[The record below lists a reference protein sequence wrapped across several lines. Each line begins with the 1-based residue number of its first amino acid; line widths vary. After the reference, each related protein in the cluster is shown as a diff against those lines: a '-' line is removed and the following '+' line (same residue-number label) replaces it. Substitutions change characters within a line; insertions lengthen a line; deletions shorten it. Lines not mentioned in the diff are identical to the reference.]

1 MQRQQFWEVMV
12 HISVVHAGKTLMNEV
27 LQLIAARVLVQMK
40 RQVGVIVDVAADR
53 QWEQAAPL
61 RLGHETPPVWA

>member
-1 MQRQQFWEVMV
+1 MQRQQFWQVMMY
-12 HISVVHAGKTLMNEV
+12 ISVVHAGKTLMDEV
-27 LQLIAARVLVQMK
+27 LKLIAPWVLVQMN
-40 RQVGVIVDVAADR
+40 RQVRVMVDVAADR

>member
-1 MQRQQFWEVMV
+1 MQCQQFWQVMV
-12 HISVVHAGKTLMNEV
+12 HISVVHAGKTLMDEV
-27 LQLIAARVLVQMK
+27 LKLIASWVLGQMK
-40 RQVGVIVDVAADR
+40 RQVSVMVDVAADR